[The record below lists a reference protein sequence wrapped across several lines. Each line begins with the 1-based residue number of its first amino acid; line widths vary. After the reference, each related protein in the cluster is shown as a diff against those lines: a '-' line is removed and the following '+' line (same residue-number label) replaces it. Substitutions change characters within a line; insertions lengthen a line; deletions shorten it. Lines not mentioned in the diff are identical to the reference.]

1 MRQCESCQFYDY
13 DPESQEDLCT
23 APLDEDDYARFLE
36 QQNRDCP
43 FFRFQDEY
51 KTARKQ
57 YKEELLPRQQ
67 FLFF

>member
-57 YKEELLPRQQ
+57 
-67 FLFF
+67 